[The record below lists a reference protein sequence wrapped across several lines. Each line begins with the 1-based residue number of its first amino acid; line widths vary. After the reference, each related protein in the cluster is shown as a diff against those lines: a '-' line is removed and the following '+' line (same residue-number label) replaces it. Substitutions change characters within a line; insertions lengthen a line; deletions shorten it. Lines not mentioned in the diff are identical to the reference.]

1 MPSEKISGIP
11 VKVRGAKTEASPITK
26 MLAAKIS
33 LIVSIDMMG
42 LRSEV
47 SFQLLV
53 DAGDMILVTIVDSS
67 DEEKKVLPI
76 DLLIWT
82 TTIVAK
88 FIYMISYEH
97 TCPQNLNQTIFRFL
111 VGTKSFSKE
120 TKYGNM

>member
-1 MPSEKISGIP
+1 
-11 VKVRGAKTEASPITK
+11 

-53 DAGDMILVTIVDSS
+53 DAGDMILLPIVDSS

-76 DLLIWT
+76 DLLITVTWCYDT
-82 TTIVAK
+82 GEPSNHDVLGTLDHNDRCQIHIYDIV
-88 FIYMISYEH
+88 
-97 TCPQNLNQTIFRFL
+97 
-111 VGTKSFSKE
+111 
-120 TKYGNM
+120 